1 MSLLNDWAEE
11 EGISFVSPEYM
22 IACEAFNL
30 ALNKAKEI
38 TASASLTASTSSEL
52 ATILQKEFEGLK
64 EE

>member
-1 MSLLNDWAEE
+1 MSVLNDWAEE

-22 IACEAFNL
+22 VACAAFNL
-30 ALNKAKEI
+30 ALNKAIEI

-52 ATILQKEFEGLK
+52 ATMLQQELEGLK